1 MPLSSSRSSPVSE
14 FSVGPVPLLSSPA
27 WLRWL
32 GLGLLAVL
40 GFTLTLELTQ
50 WFQTGETLLL
60 GPWATALFTVP
71 RNPSPVLVLWPTVVF
86 LLLTQG
92 IIYLSPRPKRWSRA
106 LIIAIVSAFLLR
118 YLVWRLGFSL
128 NLDNPL
134 NAGFSL
140 LLLVAESVGLAST
153 LIQFILLP
161 HSRDRQREADTY
173 SQAVLTG
180 QYQPTVDVLIPTH
193 NEPVFILKRTII
205 GCQALDYAHKTIYVL
220 DDGGRPQIE
229 QLCQQLGCHYRAYPE
244 NRQAKGGNLNFGL
257 RHTQGELIA
266 VFDADFVPTRNFLTR
281 TVGFFQQD
289 NLALV
294 QTPQSFY
301 NADPIATNLGLAQ
314 QLTSE
319 EESFYRQIQ
328 PMKDGARSVL
338 CAGTS
343 FVIRRQALETI
354 GGFDTDSLS
363 EDYFTGIRLSAQGYD
378 LVYLDEKLSA
388 GLAAESISTHLM
400 QRLRWGQGTLQAFF
414 IPANPL
420 TIPGLNWRQ
429 RLAHLEGLLNWFG
442 VLPRICFLLIPF
454 LYAVLGIVPLRV
466 TAAEAFSFFVPY
478 YCLQLSTF
486 HWLNY
491 RSRSIFLSELYALVS
506 CFPVSITVVQTLLN
520 PFGKKFNV
528 TPKGLL
534 RKRYRYDYQ
543 LAIPVI
549 VFLLITLL
557 SLYWIATDAYRKG
570 HFNLSMVW
578 GCFNL
583 LFLTAALSAF
593 LDVPKVDFH
602 TWLTVE
608 TPVTLLFPQG
618 LVSGEVVKISE
629 KGAELRLKTATLPQH
644 TFELVFVGTTLQ
656 LPAKALG
663 QYPEQQGSRLS
674 LEFTPLSLGQER
686 QLIEFLFCQPGTWP
700 YRQSP
705 GELGS
710 LGLILKSLLRPLQ
723 LLRRN
728 PWLSRDRL
736 PQLGQ

>member
-1 MPLSSSRSSPVSE
+1 
-14 FSVGPVPLLSSPA
+14 
-27 WLRWL
+27 
-32 GLGLLAVL
+32 LAVL
-40 GFTLTLELTQ
+40 GLTLTLELSPLL
-50 WFQTGETLLL
+50 QTGQTLIL
-60 GPWATALFTVP
+60 GPALLPLAVSLFTLP
-71 RNPSPVLVLWPTVVF
+71 PNPSPFLLFWPTVVF
-86 LLLTQG
+86 VLLTQV
-92 IIYLSPRPKRWSRA
+92 IIYLSPRPNRWSRA
-106 LIIAIVSAFLLR
+106 IIIALVSAFLLR

-128 NLDNPL
+128 NFDNFL

-140 LLLVAESVGLAST
+140 VLLGAEGVGLAST
-153 LIQFILLP
+153 IIQFILLP
-161 HSRDRQREADTY
+161 HSHDRQREADVY
-173 SQAVLTG
+173 SQAVISG

-205 GCQALDYAHKTIYVL
+205 ACQALDYAPKTIHVL
-220 DDGGRPQIE
+220 DDGGRPEIE
-229 QLCQQLGCHYRAYPE
+229 HLCQELGCHYLGYPE

-257 RHTQGELIA
+257 CHSQGELIA

-343 FVIRRQALETI
+343 FVMRRQALERI

-378 LVYLDEKLSA
+378 LAYLDEKLSA

-414 IPANPL
+414 IKANPL
-420 TIPGLNWRQ
+420 TIPGLTWRQ

-442 VLPRICFLLIPF
+442 VLPRLCFLLIPC
-454 LYAVLGIVPLRV
+454 LYAFVGILPLRV
-466 TAAEAFSFFVPY
+466 TTTEVLYFFLPY
-478 YCLQLSTF
+478 YCLQFSTF

-491 RSRSIFLSELYALVS
+491 RSRSIFFSELYAIVS
-506 CFPVSITVVQTLLN
+506 FFPIAITVVQTLLN

-534 RKRYRYDYQ
+534 RKRYRFDYQ
-543 LAIPVI
+543 LAFPVLI
-549 VFLLITLL
+549 FLVMTGL
-557 SLYWIATDAYRKG
+557 SLYWMVTHTDLKRPI
-570 HFNLSMVW
+570 NLTLIW
-578 GCFNL
+578 GSLNL
-583 LFLTAALSAF
+583 LFLTAALNAF

-602 TWLTVE
+602 TWLTVQK
-608 TPVTLLFPQG
+608 PVTLLFPQG
-618 LVSGEVVKISE
+618 LVPGKVVKISE
-629 KGAELRLKTATLPQH
+629 KGAELRLKTQNLPQT
-644 TFELVFVGTTLQ
+644 TFELVFTETALQ
-656 LPAKALG
+656 LQAKALA
-663 QYPEQQGSRLS
+663 QSPERDGSHLS
-674 LEFTPLSLGQER
+674 LEFVNLNLNQER

-710 LGLILKSLLRPLQ
+710 LGLILKSLLRPWQ
-723 LLRRN
+723 ILRQNRL
-728 PWLSRDRL
+728 LSRGQL